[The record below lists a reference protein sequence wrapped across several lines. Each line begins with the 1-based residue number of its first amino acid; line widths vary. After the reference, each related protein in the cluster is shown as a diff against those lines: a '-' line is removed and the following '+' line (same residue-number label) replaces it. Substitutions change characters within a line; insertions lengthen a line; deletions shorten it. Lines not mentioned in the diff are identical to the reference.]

1 MNTIKAEMLH
11 AYEAYAKQ
19 MQKMARDIYNMKEIV
34 DEMYETTD
42 PHRKSDL
49 YLDFFGKYNEVVA
62 SIRTGKAING
72 YF

>member
-1 MNTIKAEMLH
+1 MNEIKSEMLH

-19 MQKMARDIYNMKEIV
+19 MQKMARDINYMKEIV
-34 DEMYETTD
+34 DEMYDTEN
-42 PHRKSDL
+42 PKRKSDL
-49 YLDFFGKYNEVVA
+49 YLEFFSKYNEVQA